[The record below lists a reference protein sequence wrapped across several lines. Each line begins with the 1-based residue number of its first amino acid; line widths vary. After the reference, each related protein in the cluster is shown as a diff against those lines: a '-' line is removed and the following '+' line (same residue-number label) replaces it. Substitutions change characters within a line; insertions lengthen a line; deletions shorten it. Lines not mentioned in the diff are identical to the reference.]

1 MKPDAILMI
10 AHCDSSLIRRKVSD
24 VYTKG
29 RNAIILIGP
38 EGDFT
43 KEEIDSAINNGFTP
57 VHLGTSRLRTE
68 TAGIAVCHSIYFMN
82 E

>member
-1 MKPDAILMI
+1 MI
-10 AHCDSSLIRRKVSD
+10 AHCNDSREKRRVSD
-24 VYTKG
+24 VYIKG
-29 RNAIILIGP
+29 GNAIILIGP

-43 KEEIDSAINNGFTP
+43 KEEIDSAVNNEFIP

-82 E
+82 Q